1 MQVRHMRL
9 EVFVNIAREFLW
21 ARSRPDT
28 RLFGIEAQLLIV
40 FCNGFRR
47 IVGLDERH
55 RPIAPQL
62 ICGAEHIGI
71 LHAGNAQERLANLF
85 RIDVLTTG
93 NDEIFHALIHIELA
107 IAPHAS
113 AIARHEVAI
122 HAHCST
128 CVQITREHPRAFYLK
143 LADPL
148 LVGLNDVNEIARQH
162 AQATIEP
169 ARDGRTSDHG
179 GRLGHAV
186 ARENARPS
194 AKRLLDGLLIER
206 SATQQDAF
214 ILRDDTVVVVGEQ
227 VLQDLVDHGD
237 VRNLET

>member
-1 MQVRHMRL
+1 M
-9 EVFVNIAREFLW
+9 
-21 ARSRPDT
+21 
-28 RLFGIEAQLLIV
+28 
-40 FCNGFRR
+40 
-47 IVGLDERH
+47 
-55 RPIAPQL
+55 
-62 ICGAEHIGI
+62 
-71 LHAGNAQERLANLF
+71 
-85 RIDVLTTG
+85 
-93 NDEIFHALIHIELA
+93 
-107 IAPHAS
+107 
-113 AIARHEVAI
+113 
-122 HAHCST
+122 
-128 CVQITREHPRAFYLK
+128 
-143 LADPL
+143 ADPL

-237 VRNLET
+237 MRNLET